1 MKVNNIKFSM
11 ISNKSLCEHQLKKNE
26 KYIIPFGKVKIT
38 VYGHSPL
45 LINVTGC
52 KSMQEVKRCQ
62 NCIEI
67 AYNVQCTNLKIDN
80 IFYSYKDF
88 KNIDMSALYYHVREK
103 VKEKFVID
111 YNVELFPGLYMKTKC
126 KGEPTLILF
135 RTGSYTIMGC
145 KSINQ
150 VKEYRMFI
158 INLLNHFV
166 K

>member
-1 MKVNNIKFSM
+1 M
-11 ISNKSLCEHQLKKNE
+11 ISNKSICEHKLMKTD
-26 KYIIPFGKVKIT
+26 KYTIPFGNVKIT
-38 VYGHSPL
+38 IYGHSPL
-45 LINVTGC
+45 LLNVTGS
-52 KSMQEVKRCQ
+52 KSMQEVNRTQKF
-62 NCIEI
+62 IET
-67 AYNVQCTNLKIDN
+67 AFNVQCKNLKIDN
-80 IFYSYKDF
+80 IFFSYKDY
-88 KNIDMSALYYHVREK
+88 KNIDMTELYYHVRDK
-103 VKEKFVID
+103 FKEKFVID

-150 VKEYRMFI
+150 VKDYRMFI

>member
-1 MKVNNIKFSM
+1 M
-11 ISNKSLCEHQLKKNE
+11 ISNKSICENKLMKAERQT
-26 KYIIPFGKVKIT
+26 IPFGNVKIT
-38 VYGHSPL
+38 IYWHSPL
-45 LINVTGC
+45 LLNVTGS
-52 KSMQEVKRCQ
+52 KSMQEVKRIQ
-62 NCIEI
+62 NFIET
-67 AYNVQCTNLKIDN
+67 AFNVQCKNLKIDN
-80 IFYSYKDF
+80 VFYSYKDY
-88 KNIDMSALYYHVREK
+88 KNIDMSALYYHVSDNFT
-103 VKEKFVID
+103 EKFVID
-111 YNVELFPGLYMKTKC
+111 YNVELFPGIYMKTKC

>member
-1 MKVNNIKFSM
+1 MWDYYTATILWCLWCLRVNDD
-11 ISNKSLCEHQLKKNE
+11 
-26 KYIIPFGKVKIT
+26 VKISIFFILKDT
-38 VYGHSPL
+38 NRYHSVVYNQPL
-45 LINVTGC
+45 CDQRG
-52 KSMQEVKRCQ
+52 S
-62 NCIEI
+62 
-67 AYNVQCTNLKIDN
+67 KI
-80 IFYSYKDF
+80 
-88 KNIDMSALYYHVREK
+88 
-103 VKEKFVID
+103 
-111 YNVELFPGLYMKTKC
+111 KTKC

>member
-1 MKVNNIKFSM
+1 M
-11 ISNKSLCEHQLKKNE
+11 ISNKSICEHQLKKNE
-26 KYIIPFGKVKIT
+26 KYIITFGKVKIT

-52 KSMQEVKRCQ
+52 KSMQEVKRYQ
-62 NCIEI
+62 NCIET
-67 AYNVQCTNLKIDN
+67 AFNVQCRNLKIDN

-88 KNIDMSALYYHVREK
+88 KNIDMSALYYHVRDK

-126 KGEPTLILF
+126 KGEPTILLF

-150 VKEYRMFI
+150 VKEYKSFI

>member
-1 MKVNNIKFSM
+1 M

-80 IFYSYKDF
+80 IFYSYKDH
-88 KNIDMSALYYHVREK
+88 KNIDMSALYYHVRDEF
-103 VKEKFVID
+103 KEKFVID

-126 KGEPTLILF
+126 KGEPTILLF

-150 VKEYRMFI
+150 VKEYKSFI

>member
-88 KNIDMSALYYHVREK
+88 KNIDMSALYYHVRDK
-103 VKEKFVID
+103 VKEKFMID

-158 INLLNHFV
+158 INLLNHIV

>member
-1 MKVNNIKFSM
+1 M
-11 ISNKSLCEHQLKKNE
+11 ISNKSICEHQLKKNE

-52 KSMQEVKRCQ
+52 KSMQEVKRYQ
-62 NCIEI
+62 NCIET
-67 AYNVQCTNLKIDN
+67 AFNVQCRNLKIDN
-80 IFYSYKDF
+80 IFYSYKDH
-88 KNIDMSALYYHVREK
+88 KNIDMSSLYYHVRDEFK
-103 VKEKFVID
+103 QRFVID

-135 RTGSYTIMGC
+135 QSGSYTFMEC

-150 VKEYRMFI
+150 VKEYELFI
-158 INLLNHFV
+158 IYLLNHFIE
-166 K
+166 

>member
-1 MKVNNIKFSM
+1 M
-11 ISNKSLCEHQLKKNE
+11 ISNKTICERKLLMSE
-26 KYIIPFGKVKIT
+26 KYIIPFGNVKIT
-38 VYGHSPL
+38 IYWHSPL
-45 LINVTGC
+45 LINVTGS
-52 KSMQEVKRCQ
+52 KSMQDVKCTKKF
-62 NCIEI
+62 IET
-67 AYNVQCTNLKIDN
+67 AFNVQCKNLNIDN
-80 IFYSYKDF
+80 IFYSYKDH
-88 KNIDMSALYYHVREK
+88 KNINMSALYYHVSDK
-103 VKEKFVID
+103 FKEKFVID

-135 RTGSYTIMGC
+135 HTGSYTIMGC

>member
-1 MKVNNIKFSM
+1 MKVNNIKYTM
-11 ISNKSLCEHQLKKNE
+11 ISNKTICEHQLKKNE

-52 KSMQEVKRCQ
+52 KSMQEVKRYQ
-62 NCIEI
+62 NCIET
-67 AYNVQCTNLKIDN
+67 AFNVQCRNLKIDN
-80 IFYSYKDF
+80 IFYSYKDH
-88 KNIDMSALYYHVREK
+88 KNIDMSALYYHVRDEF
-103 VKEKFVID
+103 KERFAID
-111 YNVELFPGLYMKTKC
+111 YNIELFPGLYMKTKS
-126 KGEPTLILF
+126 KAEPTIILF

-150 VKEYRMFI
+150 VKEYKLFI
-158 INLLNHFV
+158 INLLNHFM

>member
-1 MKVNNIKFSM
+1 M

-80 IFYSYKDF
+80 IFYSYKDH
-88 KNIDMSALYYHVREK
+88 KNIDMSALYYHVRDK
-103 VKEKFVID
+103 FKEKFVID

-126 KGEPTLILF
+126 KGEPTILLF

-150 VKEYRMFI
+150 VKEYKSFI

>member
-1 MKVNNIKFSM
+1 M
-11 ISNKSLCEHQLKKNE
+11 ISNKSICEHQLKKNE

-52 KSMQEVKRCQ
+52 KSMQEVKRYQ
-62 NCIEI
+62 NCIET
-67 AYNVQCTNLKIDN
+67 AFNVQCRNLKIDN
-80 IFYSYKDF
+80 IFYSYKDH
-88 KNIDMSALYYHVREK
+88 KNIDMSSLYYHVRDEF
-103 VKEKFVID
+103 KERFVID

-150 VKEYRMFI
+150 VKEYKLFI
-158 INLLNHFV
+158 INLLNHFM